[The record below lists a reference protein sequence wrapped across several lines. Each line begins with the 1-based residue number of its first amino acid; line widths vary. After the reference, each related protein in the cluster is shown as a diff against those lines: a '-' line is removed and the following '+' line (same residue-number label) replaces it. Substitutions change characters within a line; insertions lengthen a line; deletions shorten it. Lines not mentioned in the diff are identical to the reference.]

1 MSPADATGLVGSR
14 DVDALPPP
22 LLPLLSLVRLP
33 VPALPR
39 AAEFRAPDPV
49 QLPLPFSKPLAA
61 AEDEADEELLDCRR
75 PAELPPLLPLTVPA
89 PLITLALPQVRSDS
103 RSHFSTLLAAEDE
116 ADEELLD
123 CSGPPELPLLLP
135 LTVPAPLIT
144 LALPAAALGAPCPIR
159 LPLPIS
165 TLPGA
170 EVEADE
176 ELLGCSGPPE
186 LPLLLPLTPGSPSAS
201 AGLSHALDLCGGGE
215 PLHGSLQFDAPVR
228 ESAWMA
234 RPPLPPFP
242 HHPLGGGY
250 RRHGWL
256 RVGARAAARSSAR
269 CLRRNPQTSENRS
282 AFLSRL
288 DTARGREIQSVTVL

>member
-1 MSPADATGLVGSR
+1 ML
-14 DVDALPPP
+14 
-22 LLPLLSLVRLP
+22 
-33 VPALPR
+33 
-39 AAEFRAPDPV
+39 AAGFRAPDPV
-49 QLPLPFSKPLAA
+49 QLPLPFSKPRAA
-61 AEDEADEELLDCRR
+61 EEDEADEELLDCRR

-135 LTVPAPLIT
+135 LT
-144 LALPAAALGAPCPIR
+144 
-159 LPLPIS
+159 
-165 TLPGA
+165 
-170 EVEADE
+170 
-176 ELLGCSGPPE
+176 
-186 LPLLLPLTPGSPSAS
+186 PGSPSAS

-215 PLHGSLQFDAPVR
+215 PPHGLQFDAPVR

-282 AFLSRL
+282 AFCPGSSFPFFLHRIHGGLSRPGFKW
-288 DTARGREIQSVTVL
+288 ARLSFRR

>member
-135 LTVPAPLIT
+135 LT
-144 LALPAAALGAPCPIR
+144 
-159 LPLPIS
+159 
-165 TLPGA
+165 
-170 EVEADE
+170 
-176 ELLGCSGPPE
+176 
-186 LPLLLPLTPGSPSAS
+186 PGSPSAS

-282 AFLSRL
+282 AFCPGSSFPFFLHRIHGGLSRPGFKW
-288 DTARGREIQSVTVL
+288 ARP